1 MNKAVRTSATPPL
14 AASPGSWQR
23 LTAHSGEWRLCLLLN
38 RWAARRWAT
47 TLFTAVSRLGDGLFW
62 YALMVVLALL
72 GGGRGVQAAL
82 HMLATGGVALLLYR
96 GLKRWTR
103 RPRPFREH
111 QGIIARVPPLDE
123 FSFPSGH
130 TLHAV
135 SFSLVALAYQPMLAW
150 LLLPFTALVAGSRVV
165 LGLHYPSDV
174 LAAGVIGTALA
185 SLSLRLV
192 PGVSLFPL

>member
-1 MNKAVRTSATPPL
+1 MNKPTPSL
-14 AASPGSWQR
+14 MSPMSSWQR
-23 LTAHSGEWRLCLLLN
+23 LTAHSGEWRLCLLAN

-47 TLFTAVSRLGDGLFW
+47 ALFSTVSRLGDGVFW
-62 YALMVVLALL
+62 YSLMAVMALF
-72 GGGRGVQAAL
+72 GGGRGLQGAL
-82 HMLATGGVALLLYR
+82 HMLATSGIALLMYR

-111 QGIIARVPPLDE
+111 EGIIARVPPLDE

-135 SFSLVALAYQPMLAW
+135 SFTLVALAYEPLLAW
-150 LLLPFTALVAGSRVV
+150 LLLPFTVLVGASRVV

-185 SLSLRLV
+185 SLSLRLG
-192 PGVSLFPL
+192 PGVSLFAL